1 MKKVALVTGASSGI
15 GLAVSGQLLALGYTV
30 YGLSRRGT
38 SAVGIL
44 PITAE
49 VTDEEAVKAAVASVF
64 EKEGRIDLLINNAGM
79 GISGPVEFTEA
90 EDMKRIMEVNF
101 YGQVYCAKAVLPYM
115 REQGSGRIVCTSSV
129 AAPIAIPYQSFYSC
143 SKAAVSAMALAL
155 RNEVKSFGI
164 EVCAVM
170 PGDAKTGFTDAR
182 KKESKGNDVY
192 THNESAVAAM
202 EKDERGGMTPDDVAA
217 VIVKAATVKNPKPLF
232 TAGAKYKVFV
242 VLFKL
247 LPYRLAYWIVGKM
260 YS

>member
-1 MKKVALVTGASSGI
+1 MNKVAIVTGASSGI
-15 GLAVSGQLLALGYTV
+15 GLAVSKQLQKLGCTV
-30 YGLSRRGT
+30 YGVSRRGT
-38 SAVGIL
+38 SAEGIH
-44 PITAE
+44 PIAAE
-49 VTDEEAVKAAVASVF
+49 ITDEAAVKAAVDSVY

-79 GISGPVEFTEA
+79 GISGPVEFTET
-90 EDMKRIMEVNF
+90 EDMKRIMDVNF

-115 REQGSGRIVCTSSV
+115 RRQGSGRIVCTSSV
-129 AAPIAIPYQSFYSC
+129 AAPISIPYQAFYST

-164 EVCAVM
+164 DVCAVM
-170 PGDAKTGFTDAR
+170 PGDASTGFTDAR
-182 KKESKGNDVY
+182 KKQSTGNDIY

-232 TAGAKYKVFV
+232 TAGAKYKVFLF
-242 VLFKL
+242 LFKL
-247 LPYRLAYWIVGKM
+247 LPYRFAYWIVGKM

>member
-38 SAVGIL
+38 SAEGIL
-44 PITAE
+44 PIAAE
-49 VTDEEAVKAAVASVF
+49 VTDEEAVKAAVASLF

-217 VIVKAATVKNPKPLF
+217 VIVKAATVKNPKPIF
-232 TAGAKYKVFV
+232 TAGAKYKIFV

>member
-1 MKKVALVTGASSGI
+1 MKTVAVVTGASSGI
-15 GLAVSGQLLALGYTV
+15 GLAVSKQLLSRGYTV

-38 SAVGIL
+38 SAEGVIPL
-44 PITAE
+44 AAE
-49 VTDEEAVKAAVASVF
+49 ITDENAVKAAIGSVF
-64 EKEGRIDLLINNAGM
+64 QKEGQIDLLINNAGM
-79 GISGPVEFTEA
+79 GISGPVEFTET
-90 EDMKRIMEVNF
+90 EDMKRIMDVNF

-115 REQGSGRIVCTSSV
+115 RARRSGRIVCTSSV
-129 AAPIAIPYQSFYSC
+129 AAPIAIPYQAFYST

-164 EVCAVM
+164 DVCAVM
-170 PGDAKTGFTDAR
+170 PGDASTGFTDAR
-182 KKESKGNDVY
+182 KKQSAGDAIY
-192 THNESAVAAM
+192 THNQSAVAAM
-202 EKDERGGMTPDDVAA
+202 EKDERSGMTPDDVAA

-242 VLFKL
+242 VLFKI

>member
-15 GLAVSGQLLALGYTV
+15 GLAVSRQLLALGYTV

-38 SAVGIL
+38 SAEGIL
-44 PITAE
+44 PIAAE
-49 VTDEEAVKAAVASVF
+49 VTDEEAVKAAVASLF

-164 EVCAVM
+164 EVCAECRVTRRPGLQM
-170 PGDAKTGFTDAR
+170 P
-182 KKESKGNDVY
+182 
-192 THNESAVAAM
+192 
-202 EKDERGGMTPDDVAA
+202 EK
-217 VIVKAATVKNPKPLF
+217 KNPRGMMSIP
-232 TAGAKYKVFV
+232 TTN
-242 VLFKL
+242 L
-247 LPYRLAYWIVGKM
+247 LWLLWKRMNAAE
-260 YS
+260 

>member
-15 GLAVSGQLLALGYTV
+15 GLAVSRQLLALGYTV

-49 VTDEEAVKAAVASVF
+49 VTDDEAVKAAVASVF

-247 LPYRLAYWIVGKM
+247 LPYRLAYWIVGNM

>member
-15 GLAVSGQLLALGYTV
+15 GLAVSRQLLALGYTV

-38 SAVGIL
+38 SAEGVL
-44 PITAE
+44 PLAAE

-64 EKEGRIDLLINNAGM
+64 EKEGQIDLLINNAGM
-79 GISGPVEFTEA
+79 GISGPIEFTEA

-115 REQGSGRIVCTSSV
+115 RQQGRGRIVCTSSV

>member
-38 SAVGIL
+38 SAEGIL
-44 PITAE
+44 PIAAE
-49 VTDEEAVKAAVASVF
+49 VTDEEAVKAAVASLF

-79 GISGPVEFTEA
+79 GISGPMEFTEA

-217 VIVKAATVKNPKPLF
+217 VIVKAATVKNPKPIF
-232 TAGAKYKVFV
+232 TAGAKYKIFV

>member
-38 SAVGIL
+38 SAEGIL

-217 VIVKAATVKNPKPLF
+217 VIVKAATVKNPKPIF
-232 TAGAKYKVFV
+232 TAGAKYKIFV

>member
-15 GLAVSGQLLALGYTV
+15 GLAVSRQLLALGYTV

-38 SAVGIL
+38 SAEGIL
-44 PITAE
+44 PIAAE

-217 VIVKAATVKNPKPLF
+217 VIVKAATVKNPKPIF
-232 TAGAKYKVFV
+232 TAGAKYKIFV

>member
-15 GLAVSGQLLALGYTV
+15 GLAVSRQLLALGYTV

-38 SAVGIL
+38 SAEGIL
-44 PITAE
+44 PIAAE
-49 VTDEEAVKAAVASVF
+49 VTDEEAVKAAVASLF

-217 VIVKAATVKNPKPLF
+217 VIVKAATVKNPKPIF
-232 TAGAKYKVFV
+232 TAGAKYKIFV

>member
-1 MKKVALVTGASSGI
+1 MSKVAIVTGASSGI
-15 GLAVSGQLLALGYTV
+15 GLAVSRKLLNLGYIV
-30 YGLSRRGT
+30 YGFSRRGS
-38 SAVGIL
+38 SAEGVHAVAVEI
-44 PITAE
+44 
-49 VTDEEAVKAAVASVF
+49 TDEAAVKAAVDSVAG
-64 EKEGRIDLLINNAGM
+64 KEGRIDLLINNAGM
-79 GISGPVEFTEA
+79 GISGPVEFTDTA
-90 EDMKRIMEVNF
+90 DMKRIMDVNF

-115 REQGSGRIVCTSSV
+115 RAQKSGRIVCTSSV
-129 AAPIAIPYQSFYSC
+129 AAPIAIPYQAFYST

-155 RNEVKSFGI
+155 RNEVRNFGI

-170 PGDAKTGFTDAR
+170 PGDANTGFTDAR
-182 KKESKGNDVY
+182 KKQSLGNEIY

-202 EKDERGGMTPDDVAA
+202 EKDERGGMTPDAVAS

-247 LPYRLAYWIVGKM
+247 LPFRLAYWIVGKM